1 MHARSTT
8 VRARPERI
16 DAGIALVR
24 DEVLPQMLGMEGCQ
38 GLSMLVD
45 RTSGRTIVTSSW
57 QTREAMD
64 TSVERVRPLRERV
77 ADTLGARYE
86 VEEWEIAVMHRAH
99 PSSEGACVRATWL
112 QVAPSRVERALDVFR
127 LASLPGMEHMEGFCS
142 ASLMVNRETGRAVSS
157 VTFDGVAAMER
168 TREQGAAIRSI
179 GAEEA
184 RAEIIDVGE
193 FELVLAHLHLPEMA

>member
-1 MHARSTT
+1 VHARSTT
-8 VRARPERI
+8 VGARPQSI

-24 DEVLPQMLGMEGCQ
+24 DEVLPQMLEMAGCQ

-57 QTREAMD
+57 QTQEAMD
-64 TSVERVRPLRERV
+64 ASVDRVRPLRERAV
-77 ADTLGARYE
+77 ETLGARYE

-99 PSSEGACVRATWL
+99 HSAEGACVRATWL
-112 QVAPSRVERALDVFR
+112 QVAPSRIERALDVFR
-127 LASLPGMEHMEGFCS
+127 LASLPAMELMEGFCS

-157 VTFDGVAAMER
+157 VTFDGLAAMER
-168 TREQGAAIRSI
+168 TREQGAVIRST

-193 FELVLAHLHLPEMA
+193 FELVLAHLHVPEMA